1 MIIHQSEYDL
11 SFEER
16 LVQEA
21 RRLSEEANRLPI
33 REEREELFRQARQ
46 ADTASHM
53 TEWLPYVGLRAPK

>member
-1 MIIHQSEYDL
+1 MILQQSEYDL
-11 SFEER
+11 AFEER

-33 REEREELFRQARQ
+33 CEEREELLRQARQ

-53 TEWLPYVGLRAPK
+53 TEWLPCVGLRAPK